1 MQEGK
6 MKKMKKLIVTLV
18 AVLALGMLFSG
29 CSPAEDNQAEEA
41 PPAADSE
48 DTGTDADATEPTD
61 AAPVAGGKIAVSLPP
76 ADNVWQAKM
85 LTSIEEAVKEY
96 PDIEWTVKAAV
107 DDNDQL
113 NQLTAMKDGGYDL
126 IIALPNDGDLMTPI
140 CEQIYDAGIKTII
153 LDRDIASGKYTAYVG
168 GDNPGAGRGSAEF
181 LGDYLG
187 GKGKIAVLRC
197 IAGSPS
203 DLDINNNFMDV
214 LKDKY
219 PDIEVVVEG
228 DGEYDSQHGL
238 DAMSNILPAYDE
250 IDAVFAQDDEAA
262 LGAITA
268 IKNANRED
276 IKLVVGIGG
285 KLEAYEMIKAD
296 NDLFKCSLTY
306 LPDMGVDAVKLAAQ
320 IMAGESFEKDNVIES
335 VAVTKDNVDE
345 YMGKAY

>member
-1 MQEGK
+1 
-6 MKKMKKLIVTLV
+6 MKKTKKLMLALV
-18 AVLALGMLFSG
+18 ALLAIGMLFAG
-29 CSPAEDNQAEEA
+29 CGQSQTEEPAAAPAEEEPAAAPAEEEA
-41 PPAADSE
+41 PADDTQTEASE
-48 DTGTDADATEPTD
+48 
-61 AAPVAGGKIAVSLPP
+61 PVEGAKVAVSLPP

-85 LTSIEEAVKEY
+85 LDSINAAVAEY
-96 PDIEWTVKAAV
+96 PEIEWTVKAAV

-140 CEQIYDAGIKTII
+140 CEQIYDQGIKTII

-168 GDNPGAGRGSAEF
+168 GDNPGAGRGGAKF
-181 LGDYLG
+181 LGDYLE

-197 IAGSPS
+197 ITGSPS
-203 DLDINNNFMDV
+203 DLDINNNFMEV
-214 LKDKY
+214 LKADY

-228 DGEYDSQHGL
+228 DGEYDTQHGL
-238 DAMSNILPAYDE
+238 EAMDNILPAYE
-250 IDAVFAQDDEAA
+250 QIDAVFAQDDEAA

-268 IKNANRED
+268 IKNANRTD

-296 NDLFKCSLTY
+296 NDLFKCSMTY

-320 IMAGESFEKDNVIES
+320 IMAGESFERDNVIES

-345 YMGKAY
+345 YMAKAY

>member
-1 MQEGK
+1 
-6 MKKMKKLIVTLV
+6 
-18 AVLALGMLFSG
+18 
-29 CSPAEDNQAEEA
+29 
-41 PPAADSE
+41 
-48 DTGTDADATEPTD
+48 
-61 AAPVAGGKIAVSLPP
+61 
-76 ADNVWQAKM
+76 
-85 LTSIEEAVKEY
+85 
-96 PDIEWTVKAAV
+96 
-107 DDNDQL
+107 
-113 NQLTAMKDGGYDL
+113 
-126 IIALPNDGDLMTPI
+126 
-140 CEQIYDAGIKTII
+140 
-153 LDRDIASGKYTAYVG
+153 
-168 GDNPGAGRGSAEF
+168 
-181 LGDYLG
+181 
-187 GKGKIAVLRC
+187 
-197 IAGSPS
+197 
-203 DLDINNNFMDV
+203 MDV

-238 DAMSNILPAYDE
+238 DAMSNILPAYDQ

>member
-1 MQEGK
+1 
-6 MKKMKKLIVTLV
+6 MKKTKKWMLLLV
-18 AVLALGMLFSG
+18 ALLAIGMLFAG
-29 CSPAEDNQAEEA
+29 CGGSDQSETGEE
-41 PPAADSE
+41 
-48 DTGTDADATEPTD
+48 
-61 AAPVAGGKIAVSLPP
+61 AAPVEETPEEEAAPADEAAAPTEGATIAVSLPP

-85 LTSIEEAVKEY
+85 LSAIEAAVQEY
-96 PDIEWTVKAAV
+96 PEIEWTVKAAV

-140 CEQIYDAGIKTII
+140 CEQIYEQGTKTII

-168 GDNPGAGRGSAEF
+168 GDNPGAGKGAAKF
-181 LGDYLG
+181 LGDYLE

-197 IAGSPS
+197 ITGSPS

-214 LKDKY
+214 LKADY

-228 DGEYDSQHGL
+228 DGEYDTQHGL
-238 DAMSNILPAYDE
+238 EAMENILPAYDQLE
-250 IDAVFAQDDEAA
+250 AVFAQADEAA

-268 IKNANRED
+268 IKSANRED

-285 KLEAYEMIKAD
+285 KLEAYEMIKED
-296 NDLFKCSLTY
+296 NDLFKCSMTY

-320 IMAGESFEKDNVIES
+320 IMAGEDFEKDNVIES
-335 VAVTKDNVDE
+335 VTVTKDNVDE
-345 YMGKAY
+345 YMAKAY